1 MPLPKIEHP
10 TFDLTLPASKQIIKL
25 RPFLVKEE
33 KILLMAIQSD
43 ENTEMVSAIKQ
54 VINNCIMEGN
64 VDVETLPTID
74 IEYMFIKLRARSVN
88 NIIKLTYRD
97 LEDDKKYNVEVNLDE
112 VEVRHNPEHTT
123 KLIINKK
130 LTIEMRYPRVSIT
143 NELASINTSTDFFFN
158 VLKSCIDKINYDKN
172 SYLVSESTVEELD
185 EFLNSLD
192 VGAFEKLQKF
202 FTTMPKLHYEVKYTN
217 SLGNERVII
226 LSSLTDFFTLG

>member
-10 TFDLTLPASKQIIKL
+10 TFDLTLPASKQVVKL

-33 KILLMAIQSD
+33 KILLIAIQSE
-43 ENTEMVSAIKQ
+43 ENAEIVSAIKQ
-54 VINNCIMEGN
+54 VINNCIMEGD
-64 VDVETLPTID
+64 VDIETLPTID

-123 KLIINKK
+123 KLIINKM
-130 LTIEMRYPRVSIT
+130 LTIEMKYPRVSIT

-172 SYLVSESTVEELD
+172 TYLVSESTIEELD
-185 EFLNSLD
+185 DFLNSLD
-192 VGAFEKLQKF
+192 VNAFEKLQKF
-202 FTTMPKLHYEVKYTN
+202 FITMPKLHYEVKYTN
-217 SLGNERVII
+217 SLGNERVIV